1 MLNKLT
7 KILYWVL
14 ITLALL
20 GLASQLYPA
29 LTDYYQ
35 SAKIALSYPYSL
47 DYGEGPLLDQ
57 TLRMAK
63 FENIY
68 RSSLD
73 KPPYTISNYPP
84 LFPLVQVPF
93 AWLFGPAF
101 WYGRAIS
108 ILGVLLTALF
118 ICLTLH
124 TLTHDWI
131 ASVIAGLLLV
141 AFPYVQHWSMF
152 NRIDELAL
160 VLSWAALFVIV
171 RYVGRT
177 PAELSSAFTSRR
189 GALLAQSKT
198 IFADR
203 FFWLAT
209 VLFVAA
215 IYTRQTYALAAPFAA
230 FFWLIFGAL
239 GSWKSRFLRAILLGV
254 AVGGITLV
262 LFLIFNLATAGGF
275 YLNIVVSNVNTFYW
289 KTVWNYLDKFVDKLW
304 PLLALIAGFF
314 VLEAIE
320 GIVKLIIWFINRRN
334 KKAQPVT
341 VQKGSPWRRTSWALV
356 LPYLLASAAGS
367 ITIGKDG
374 SNVNY
379 LLELS
384 AAVSLAAGAALAW
397 AWQWKRWYVRIFIQC
412 ALIGVLAYQS
422 GIMID
427 WTRKDYNRHL
437 EDRMT
442 HLADITALAQLVKQS
457 PGIVLVDEYMGL
469 VPLAGKQLYL
479 QPFEFKQLVDAKV
492 WDQEPLLIE
501 IMNKKFDLILWY
513 RPSSWL
519 ESIESRW
526 SAGQRSMVN
535 IAYDLDQRIGDV
547 YIYRPKK

>member
-7 KILYWVL
+7 KILYWLL

-131 ASVIAGLLLV
+131 ASVIAGVLLV

-177 PAELSSAFTSRR
+177 PAELPATFTSRR
-189 GALLAQSKT
+189 AALLTHSKAV
-198 IFADR
+198 FAER
-203 FFWLAT
+203 SFWLAT

-262 LFLIFNLATAGGF
+262 LFLLLNLATAGGF

-314 VLEAIE
+314 VLETIE
-320 GIVKLIIWFINRRN
+320 GIVKLILWFINRR
-334 KKAQPVT
+334 KKKRQPASIH
-341 VQKGSPWRRTSWALV
+341 KDSLWRRTAWALV

-412 ALIGVLAYQS
+412 AVIGVLAYQS
-422 GIMID
+422 GIMIN

-442 HLADITALAQLVKQS
+442 HLADITALAELVKQS

-492 WDQEPLLIE
+492 WDQEPLLID

-519 ESIESRW
+519 ESIEARW

-547 YIYRPKK
+547 YVYRPKK